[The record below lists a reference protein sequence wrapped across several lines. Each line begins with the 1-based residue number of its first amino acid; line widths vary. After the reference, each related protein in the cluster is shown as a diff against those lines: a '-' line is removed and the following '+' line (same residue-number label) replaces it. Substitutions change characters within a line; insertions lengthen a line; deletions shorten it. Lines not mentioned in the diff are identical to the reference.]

1 MASLE
6 EENVTPEPI
15 DGPDVFNPF
24 PAPGSSRH
32 NKLRGVTS
40 IDAFPELRQKSTTT
54 NQRNTVIGNIRQTVM
69 GNSSGEGRREESLL
83 LSDSIRLES
92 VDATTRSAVYAM
104 MFAVF
109 ADAINISCTAPN
121 YPIMTTPGAN
131 ADSFPSIEPF
141 GTNNLLYSYIDI
153 CIVVQYSFLLYERL
167 LMLMGLLLVIHR
179 HDHCSVHTLEFDFN
193 GTGNLQCFLWLVGN
207 ENWES

>member
-40 IDAFPELRQKSTTT
+40 IDAFPELRQKSATT

-92 VDATTRSAVYAM
+92 SDATTRSAVYAM

-141 GTNNLLYSYIDI
+141 GTNKLLYSYIDMY
-153 CIVVQYSFLLYERL
+153 CGAVFFFLFLLYHL
-167 LMLMGLLLVIHR
+167 K
-179 HDHCSVHTLEFDFN
+179 DY
-193 GTGNLQCFLWLVGN
+193 
-207 ENWES
+207 

>member
-69 GNSSGEGRREESLL
+69 GNSSGEGGRERLL

-92 VDATTRSAVYAM
+92 SDATTRSAVYAM

-141 GTNNLLYSYIDI
+141 GTNKLLYSYIDMY
-153 CIVVQYSFLLYERL
+153 CGAVFFFLFLLYHL
-167 LMLMGLLLVIHR
+167 K
-179 HDHCSVHTLEFDFN
+179 DY
-193 GTGNLQCFLWLVGN
+193 
-207 ENWES
+207 